1 MSHPRRFGKQPR
13 SAKRPDTG
21 AKVSSR
27 VPRRAAQSPGLQGK
41 NSEPT
46 SSTEPTTKKHFVRS
60 GRVPIAVDLCGDGE
74 AVVFLHGMGG
84 DRSNWLNQ
92 LEYFRKSHLAISID
106 SRGYGESGD
115 YPGPFRYLDAA
126 RDVVAVLNALKI
138 PEAHVVGLSMG
149 GRIALKLYDMCPDRV
164 RSLVLCS
171 ATARFA
177 PTLSMKRRAEMV
189 LEAQGPWKHARSR
202 RVLAER
208 IASRLCSPNAV
219 LNARKTVAASLIN
232 LRVKNYLKAVASLLR
247 FDQDSTLPKI
257 SIPTM
262 VMAGEDDLNVTP
274 EIATALARQI
284 RTARLAF
291 VKNAGHVTNLDQ
303 PDAFNRLLAKFLIER
318 R

>member
-1 MSHPRRFGKQPR
+1 M
-13 SAKRPDTG
+13 PDMDV
-21 AKVSSR
+21 KVSSR
-27 VPRRAAQSPGLQGK
+27 VHRQAARRAGLQDK
-41 NSEPT
+41 NPKIMSPT
-46 SSTEPTTKKHFVRS
+46 ESPTKRHFVQS

-84 DRSNWLNQ
+84 DRSNWRAQ

-106 SRGYGESGD
+106 CRGYGDSGD

-126 RDVVAVLNALKI
+126 RDVVAVLNAFQI
-138 PEAHVVGLSMG
+138 SEAHVVGLSMG

-177 PTLSMKRRAEMV
+177 PTLSMKRRAEMI
-189 LEAQGPWKHARSR
+189 LEAQRPWKQARSR
-202 RVLAER
+202 RILAEG
-208 IASRLCSPNAV
+208 IASRLCSPRAV
-219 LNARKTVAASLIN
+219 VNARKAVAASLIN
-232 LRVKNYLKAVASLLR
+232 LKVKNYLKAVASLLR
-247 FDQDSTLPKI
+247 YDQDSTLPKI

-262 VMAGEDDLNVTP
+262 VMSGEDDLTVTP

-284 RTARLAF
+284 RSARLAL
-291 VKNAGHVTNLDQ
+291 VNNAGHVTNLDQ
-303 PDAFNRLLAKFLIER
+303 PDAFNRLLAEFLSER